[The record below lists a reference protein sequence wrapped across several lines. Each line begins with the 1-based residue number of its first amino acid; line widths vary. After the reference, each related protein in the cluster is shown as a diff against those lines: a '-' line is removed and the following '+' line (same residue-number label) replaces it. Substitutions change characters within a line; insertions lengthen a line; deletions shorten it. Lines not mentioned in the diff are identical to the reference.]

1 MITETED
8 IDRNGKPEFWIGGQ
22 DFNTGISTFWCY
34 EADGDNNYVPVAAIE
49 LRYLVSLY
57 TNYLQSADMDNDGK
71 EELVINLGNH
81 LLILKFTGK
90 PNQHSYELFYT
101 KIDEQSHPG
110 AEFEPVTVFDF
121 NKDGKGDI
129 LLPMVKYVN
138 LDLFSYILLQ
148 KGLSSVNESDGDI
161 IESFNIT
168 QNYPNPFNMSSQI
181 KVISKLN
188 SKIKVNI
195 YDILGKEVRM
205 LLDKEL
211 TAGEYTI
218 EWDGKDV
225 DGNILNSGV
234 YFIRMESNGFQKTIK
249 SILMK

>member
-1 MITETED
+1 MSILSQ
-8 IDRNGKPEFWIGGQ
+8 GQ
-22 DFNTGISTFWCY
+22 NS
-34 EADGDNNYVPVAAIE
+34 
-49 LRYLVSLY
+49 
-57 TNYLQSADMDNDGK
+57 
-71 EELVINLGNH
+71 
-81 LLILKFTGK
+81 
-90 PNQHSYELFYT
+90 
-101 KIDEQSHPG
+101 
-110 AEFEPVTVFDF
+110 EPVTVFDF
-121 NKDGKGDI
+121 NKDGKRDI

-168 QNYPNPFNMSSQI
+168 QNYPNPFNMFSQI

-195 YDILGKEVRM
+195 YNIVGKEVRT
-205 LLDKEL
+205 LLDREL
-211 TAGEYTI
+211 PAGEYTI